1 MDRYL
6 DEQVLALGEKLTQ
19 RLVALASFPTV
30 SGKEYDAQQYIC
42 EQLKALQCDQIDVW
56 DPDIESMRGH
66 EAFVSSRNDFAGSP
80 NVVGTWKGSG
90 GGRSLIV
97 NAHIDV
103 VPPGDESEWTVPP
116 FAGTVRNGRI
126 FGRGV
131 SDMKCA
137 HAALLTCVEALH
149 KAGRRLRGDLIFQ
162 SVIEEET
169 GGAGTLSCALRGYQ
183 ADGALIPEPVHMA
196 LCPAQQ
202 GVLYFRVHVTGKAG
216 HGGERYLG
224 VSAIEKAA
232 FVLEALGELERRRGE
247 EWNHP
252 LYREVPIPFTINV
265 GTIQGG
271 AWPSMVPEHVAFEGR
286 MGVAPGET
294 LQQARCS
301 MEDFLAGLEERDPW
315 FREHPPQVE
324 WLPNRLYSAQIP
336 EDHPLVDTAKA
347 AFAQVMQWQPQMA
360 GTAFGTDASVLTNF
374 AGTPTLVFGPGS
386 VAHCADESIAVDTLL
401 DYTRV
406 MAQLI
411 ADWCGSD

>member
-1 MDRYL
+1 MSIANIQQYLQEKAKLPISDLHDRPTSTQTFAGGSHYRIEIAGIESVTNYETLVKEAKRRGIPVHRVIGTVGGSARLTMSELKEYAAIAAENRIETLVNPIPSRSWDNGRQYL
-6 DEQVLALGEKLTQ
+6 TSEGY
-19 RLVALASFPTV
+19 V
-30 SGKEYDAQQYIC
+30 SG
-42 EQLKALQCDQIDVW
+42 
-56 DPDIESMRGH
+56 MR
-66 EAFVSSRNDFAGSP
+66 
-80 NVVGTWKGSG
+80 
-90 GGRSLIV
+90 I
-97 NAHIDV
+97 
-103 VPPGDESEWTVPP
+103 
-116 FAGTVRNGRI
+116 
-126 FGRGV
+126 RGQ
-131 SDMKCA
+131 D
-137 HAALLTCVEALH
+137 
-149 KAGRRLRGDLIFQ
+149 
-162 SVIEEET
+162 
-169 GGAGTLSCALRGYQ
+169 
-183 ADGALIPEPVHMA
+183 MA